1 MPSGIEVAKAYVT
14 IIPKSDG
21 TSNDVITSIVDPIND
36 AVGESGTK
44 AGGLFNTN
52 LGAVLG
58 KFAVPAALGTALVGI
73 GKLGYDAFSEV
84 EEGTVNL
91 ITATGATGDAAKE
104 LQDVYENVAS
114 NVVGSFGDIGAV
126 VGEVNTRFGVNGDEL
141 QGLSEQYMKF
151 AKVNGT
157 DVVNSIDQ
165 TQKALTAFGLDA
177 SAAPAMLDAMTKAG
191 QNTGVSM
198 ETLQNGL
205 VQNAAAFQELGMDI
219 DSSIGFMSQLEMSG
233 TNSTTV
239 MSGLRKA
246 MKNAAADGVPLDE
259 ALAQLQDTIQNGDES
274 MDGLTAAYEL
284 FGKSGDQVYAAVKNG
299 SLDFNSLTKSMEGTD
314 GALDEVY
321 NNTLTASEKMDLAM
335 QNIKLAGADLFAPV
349 MESVSTV
356 LTGTVI
362 PLVQNAGAKI
372 SEFMTNVSTW
382 YKANIAPVV
391 DEVSAVVVP
400 VVQDVANKVED
411 GIGKVGD
418 VVAEVM
424 PYIRQA
430 VQIAW
435 PVIQKVITAAV
446 GVIKAV
452 VPPVFN
458 TIRNIISTAMSAISA
473 IVRTVWP
480 MISRTISTAVKT
492 IKTVIGSIS
501 SVVGRVRSAFNSIKS
516 AMTNPIQTAQNT
528 IRGIINRIKGFFPL
542 HIGKIFSGLQ
552 LPHISVS
559 GGSAPF
565 GIGGKGSLP
574 HFNVSWYAKGAV
586 FDSPT
591 VVGIG
596 EAGREAVIPLEGQYM
611 RPFAKTIAAEM
622 SSFEGGTTTNNFNFY
637 VDGTENPE
645 QWASRAMRQL
655 KMEVRMA

>member
-1 MPSGIEVAKAYVT
+1 MADLGQAYVQ
-14 IIPKSDG
+14 IVASAEGISG
-21 TSNDVITSIVDPIND
+21 SIQD
-36 AVGESGTK
+36 ALGSVGNVGEE
-44 AGGLFNTN
+44 AGGIFNSG
-52 LGAVLG
+52 LAASLS
-58 KFAVPAALGTALVGI
+58 KFVVPAAIGTSLLAI

-114 NVVGSFGDIGAV
+114 NVVGSFGDIGAA

-205 VQNAAAFQELGMDI
+205 VQNAAAFQELGMDVE
-219 DSSIGFMSQLEMSG
+219 SSIGFMSQLEMSG
-233 TNSTTV
+233 ANSTTV

-299 SLDFNSLTKSMEGTD
+299 SLDFNSLTESMEGTD

-356 LTGTVI
+356 LTDVVI
-362 PLVQNAGAKI
+362 PLVQDAGDKI
-372 SEFMTNVSTW
+372 GTFMGNVQT
-382 YKANIAPVV
+382 YYDKNIAPVV
-391 DEVSAVVVP
+391 NKVSAVVVP
-400 VVQDVANKVED
+400 IVRNVAQKVQEGVNA
-411 GIGKVGD
+411 VGR
-418 VVAEVM
+418 VIRTVM
-424 PYIRQA
+424 PYIQSVIQTVWPA
-430 VQIAW
+430 VQRA
-435 PVIQKVITAAV
+435 ITVAV
-446 GVIKAV
+446 GVIKTV
-452 VPPVFN
+452 VPPAFN
-458 TIRNIISTAMSAISA
+458 TVRNIISTVMNAVNAI
-473 IVRTVWP
+473 IRRVWP
-480 MISRTISTAVKT
+480 AISRTVSTAVG
-492 IKTVIGSIS
+492 TVKRVINGIS
-501 SVVGRVRSAFNSIKS
+501 AVVGRVRTTFNSIKT
-516 AMTNPIQTAQNT
+516 AMTSPITSAKNT
-528 IRGIINRIKGFFPL
+528 ISGIVSKIKGFFPL
-542 HIGKIFSGLQ
+542 HIGKIFSGLK

-574 HFNVSWYAKGAV
+574 SFSVSWYAKGAV

-611 RPFAKTIAAEM
+611 RPFAKTIAEEM
-622 SSFEGGTTTNNFNFY
+622 DGFGSTSNVTFN
-637 VDGTENPE
+637 VTVNGADNPE
-645 QWASRAMRQL
+645 EFADRMVRQL
-655 KMEVRMA
+655 KLKVRTA

>member
-1 MPSGIEVAKAYVT
+1 MADLGQAYVQ
-14 IIPKSDG
+14 IVASAEGISGSIQDALG
-21 TSNDVITSIVDPIND
+21 DVGN
-36 AVGESGTK
+36 VGDE
-44 AGGLFNTN
+44 AGGIFNSG
-52 LGAVLG
+52 LAASLS
-58 KFAVPAALGTALVGI
+58 KFVVPAAIGTSLLAI

-114 NVVGSFGDIGAV
+114 NVVGSFGDIGAA
-126 VGEVNTRFGVNGDEL
+126 VGEVNTRFGVNGEDL

-177 SAAPAMLDAMTKAG
+177 DAAPAMLDAMTKAG

-219 DSSIGFMSQLEMSG
+219 NSSIGFMSQLEMSG
-233 TNSTTV
+233 ANSSTV

-246 MKNAAADGVPLDE
+246 MKNAAEDGVPLDE
-259 ALAQLQDTIQNGDES
+259 ALAQLQDTIQNGTGDV
-274 MDGLTAAYEL
+274 DGLTAAYDL

-299 SLDFNSLTKSMEGTD
+299 SLDFNSLTDSMEGTD

-349 MESVSTV
+349 MESVSTA
-356 LTGTVI
+356 LTNVVI
-362 PLVQNAGAKI
+362 PLVQTAGDKI
-372 SEFMTNVSTW
+372 GAFMTNVQAF
-382 YKANIAPVV
+382 YDDKIAPVV
-391 DEVSAVVVP
+391 DKVSAEVVP
-400 VVQDVANKVED
+400 IVQDVANKVGE

-418 VVAEVM
+418 VVSAVM
-424 PYIRQA
+424 PYVRDIMQT
-430 VQIAW
+430 AW
-435 PVIQKVITAAV
+435 PIIQKVVSVAV
-446 GVIKAV
+446 GVIKSVV
-452 VPPVFN
+452 VPAFN
-458 TIRNIISTAMSAISA
+458 TVRSIISSVMSAVSGIIRSA
-473 IVRTVWP
+473 WP
-480 MISRTISTAVKT
+480 IISRTVSSAVGT
-492 IKTVIGSIS
+492 IKSVIGSIS
-501 SVVGRVRSAFNSIKS
+501 SIVGRVRSAFNSIKT
-516 AMTNPIQTAQNT
+516 AMTNPIQTAQST
-528 IRGIINRIKGFFPL
+528 IRGIVNRIKGLFPL
-542 HIGKIFSGLQ
+542 SIGRIFSNLR

-574 HFNVSWYAKGAV
+574 HFSVDWYAKGAV
-586 FDSPT
+586 FNSPT
-591 VVGIG
+591 IVGIG
-596 EAGREAVIPLEGQYM
+596 EAGREAVVPLEGQYM
-611 RPFAKTIAAEM
+611 RPFAQTIAEEM
-622 SSFEGGTTTNNFNFY
+622 SSLKSGTTINNFTFN
-637 VDGTENPE
+637 VNGTDAPE
-645 QWASRAMRQL
+645 QWADECVRQIKL
-655 KMEVRMA
+655 KVRTT

>member
-114 NVVGSFGDIGAV
+114 NVVGSFSDIGAA
-126 VGEVNTRFGVNGDEL
+126 VGEVNTRFGVSGDEL

-205 VQNAAAFQELGMDI
+205 VQNAAAFQELGMDVE
-219 DSSIGFMSQLEMSG
+219 SSIGFMSQLEMSG
-233 TNSTTV
+233 ANSTTV

-299 SLDFNSLTKSMEGTD
+299 SLDFNSLTESMEGTD
-314 GALDEVY
+314 GALDDVY

-356 LTGTVI
+356 LTDTVI
-362 PLVQNAGAKI
+362 PLVQDAGAKI
-372 SEFMTNVSTW
+372 SEFMTNVGTW
-382 YKANIAPVV
+382 YDENIAPVV
-391 DEVSAVVVP
+391 EDVSAVVLP
-400 VVQDVANKVED
+400 IVQDVVDKVED
-411 GIGKVGD
+411 GIGTIG
-418 VVAEVM
+418 
-424 PYIRQA
+424 
-430 VQIAW
+430 
-435 PVIQKVITAAV
+435 
-446 GVIKAV
+446 GVIKDVMPEVQAIIQRVWPVVSSIISTAVNVIKTV

-458 TIRNIISTAMSAISA
+458 TVRSIISTVMNAVLGI
-473 IVRTVWP
+473 IRTVWP
-480 MISRTISTAVKT
+480 IISRTVSTAVST
-492 IKTVIGSIS
+492 IKTVVSSIS
-501 SVVGRVRSAFNSIKS
+501 AIVGRVRSTFNSIKS
-516 AMTNPIQTAQNT
+516 AMTSPIESAKST
-528 IRGIINRIKGFFPL
+528 ISGIVNKIKGFFPL
-542 HIGKIFSGLQ
+542 HIGKIFSGLK

-574 HFNVSWYAKGAV
+574 HFSVNWYAKGAV
-586 FDSPT
+586 FDNPT
-591 VVGIG
+591 LVGIG

-611 RPFAKTIAAEM
+611 RPFAKTIAEEM
-622 SSFEGGTTTNNFNFY
+622 DGLGSTSNVTFN
-637 VDGTENPE
+637 VTVNGADNPE
-645 QWASRAMRQL
+645 EFADRMVRQL
-655 KMEVRMA
+655 KLKVRTA

>member
-114 NVVGSFGDIGAV
+114 NVVGSFADIGAA
-126 VGEVNTRFGVNGDEL
+126 VGEVNTRFGVSGDEL

-205 VQNAAAFQELGMDI
+205 VQNAAAFQELGMDVE
-219 DSSIGFMSQLEMSG
+219 SSISFMSQLEMSG
-233 TNSTTV
+233 ANSTTV

-259 ALAQLQDTIQNGDES
+259 ALAQLQETIQNGDES

-314 GALDEVY
+314 GALDDVY

-382 YKANIAPVV
+382 YNANIAPVV

-492 IKTVIGSIS
+492 IKTVIGGIS

-528 IRGIINRIKGFFPL
+528 IRGTINRIKGFFPL

-574 HFNVSWYAKGAV
+574 HFDVNWYAKAAQQPYV
-586 FDSPT
+586 FDRPT
-591 VVGIG
+591 LFGAGDVKDEMLYGRTNLLRDIK
-596 EAGREAVIPLEGQYM
+596 EATAGN
-611 RPFAKTIAAEM
+611 T
-622 SSFEGGTTTNNFNFY
+622 GTVQNTFNFY
-637 VDGTENPE
+637 VNGTENPE

>member
-1 MPSGIEVAKAYVT
+1 MADLGQAYVQ
-14 IIPKSDG
+14 IVASAEGISG
-21 TSNDVITSIVDPIND
+21 SIQD
-36 AVGESGTK
+36 ALGSVGNVGEE
-44 AGGLFNTN
+44 AGGIFNSG
-52 LGAVLG
+52 LAASLS
-58 KFAVPAALGTALVGI
+58 KFVVPAAIGTSLLAI
-73 GKLGYDAFSEV
+73 GKIGSDMYAEV
-84 EEGTVNL
+84 EGGMMNV

-114 NVVGSFGDIGAV
+114 NVVGSFEDIGSA
-126 VGEVNTRFGVNGDEL
+126 VGEVNTRFGVSGDEL

-177 SAAPAMLDAMTKAG
+177 EAAPAMLDAMTRAG
-191 QNTGVSM
+191 QQTGVSM

-205 VQNAAAFQELGMDI
+205 VQNAAAFQELGMDVN
-219 DSSIGFMSQLEMSG
+219 SSIGFMSQLEMSG
-233 TNSTTV
+233 ANSTTV

-299 SLDFNSLTKSMEGTD
+299 SLDFNSLTESMEGAD

-321 NNTLTASEKMDLAM
+321 QNTLTNSEKMDLAM
-335 QNIKLAGADLFAPV
+335 QNIKLAGADLFAPIA
-349 MESVSTV
+349 ESVSTV
-356 LTGTVI
+356 LTDTVI
-362 PLVQNAGAKI
+362 PIVQDAGTKI
-372 SEFMTNVSTW
+372 SEFMTNVGAW
-382 YKANIAPVV
+382 YDENIAPVV
-391 DEVSAVVVP
+391 EDVSAVVLPIVRD
-400 VVQDVANKVED
+400 VVDKVED
-411 GIGKVGD
+411 GIGTIG
-418 VVAEVM
+418 
-424 PYIRQA
+424 
-430 VQIAW
+430 
-435 PVIQKVITAAV
+435 
-446 GVIKAV
+446 GVIKDVMPEVQAIIQRVWPVVSSIISTAVNVIKTV

-458 TIRNIISTAMSAISA
+458 TVRSIISTVMNAVLGI
-473 IVRTVWP
+473 IRTVWP
-480 MISRTISTAVKT
+480 VISRTVSTAVGT
-492 IKTVIGSIS
+492 IKTVVSSIS
-501 SVVGRVRSAFNSIKS
+501 AIVGRVRSTFNSIKS
-516 AMTNPIQTAQNT
+516 AMTSPIESAKST
-528 IRGIINRIKGFFPL
+528 ISGIVNKIKGFFPL

-574 HFNVSWYAKGAV
+574 HFSVSWYAKGAV

-611 RPFAKTIAAEM
+611 RPFAKTIAEEM
-622 SSFEGGTTTNNFNFY
+622 DGLGSTSNVTFN
-637 VDGTENPE
+637 VTVNGADNPE
-645 QWASRAMRQL
+645 EFADRMVRQL
-655 KMEVRMA
+655 KLKVRTA

>member
-21 TSNDVITSIVDPIND
+21 TSNDVITSIVDPLND

-58 KFAVPAALGTALVGI
+58 KFAVPAAIGTSLLAI
-73 GKLGYDAFSEV
+73 GKIGSDMYSEV
-84 EEGTVNL
+84 EGGMMNV

-104 LQDVYENVAS
+104 LEDVYQNVAS
-114 NVVGSFGDIGAV
+114 SVVGSFEDIGSA
-126 VGEVNTRFGVNGDEL
+126 VGEVNTRFGVTGEDLE
-141 QGLSEQYMKF
+141 GLSEQYMKF
-151 AKVNGT
+151 AKVNGV

-177 SAAPAMLDAMTKAG
+177 EAAPALLDAMTKAG

-233 TNSTTV
+233 ANSSTV

-246 MKNAAADGVPLDE
+246 MKNAAEDGVPLDE
-259 ALAQLQDTIQNGDES
+259 ALAQLQDTIQNGTGDV
-274 MDGLTAAYEL
+274 DGLTAAYDL

-299 SLDFNSLTKSMEGTD
+299 SLDFNSLTDSMEGTD

-321 NNTLTASEKMDLAM
+321 KNTLTTSEKMDLAM
-335 QNIKLAGADLFAPV
+335 QNIKLAGADLFAPIAT
-349 MESVSTV
+349 SASDV
-356 LTGTVI
+356 LVNTII
-362 PLVQNAGAKI
+362 PVLKDVGGKI
-372 SEFMTNVSTW
+372 SEFMGNVGVF
-382 YKANIAPVV
+382 YNENIKPVV
-391 DEVSAVVVP
+391 DDVSAVVVP
-400 VVQDVANKVED
+400 IVEDVANKVKE
-411 GIGKVGD
+411 GIGAVGKII
-418 VVAEVM
+418 AEVM
-424 PYIRQA
+424 PEVQA
-430 VQIAW
+430 VVQKVW
-435 PVIQKVITAAV
+435 PVVSQIISTAV
-446 GVIKAV
+446 GVIKTVA
-452 VPPVFN
+452 PPVFN
-458 TIRNIISTAMSAISA
+458 FISGVVKTTMGAVQSVIRTVWPVASRIISTAVS
-473 IVRTVWP
+473 
-480 MISRTISTAVKT
+480 T
-492 IKTVIGSIS
+492 IKAVISSISTVIG
-501 SVVGRVRSAFNSIKS
+501 RVRTAFNSIKS
-516 AMTNPIQTAQNT
+516 AMTQPIESAKTK
-528 IRGIINRIKGFFPL
+528 IDGIVKKIKGFFPL
-542 HIGKIFSGLQ
+542 HIGKIFSGLK

-559 GGSAPF
+559 GGTAPF

-574 HFNVSWYAKGAV
+574 HFDVSWYAKGAV

-596 EAGREAVIPLEGQYM
+596 EAGREAVVPLEGQYM
-611 RPFAKTIAAEM
+611 RPFAKTIAEEM
-622 SSFEGGTTTNNFNFY
+622 HGMGNTTTNTFNFY
-637 VDGTENPE
+637 VDGAENPE
-645 QWASRAMRQL
+645 EWASRAMRQL